1 MPPQRS
7 LALAGAQMSRTPL
20 ASGGKPMS
28 TSMHESCLRER
39 WQRKEP
45 AMTSIEALKASLAED
60 ALRQARKYRGSTPR
74 ADNARFNVELP
85 RSPQNM
91 KFSTMNRSR
100 MEALGSADFSVASR
114 GLGVEGEADME
125 GSPGET
131 PRAHPI
137 HRFNVN
143 TLRDWF
149 FNIDTDRSGSITQ
162 RELIVALRQH
172 KGMQALF
179 CQISGVENGEIK
191 MISHTNNQDR
201 LTTTHLT

>member
-45 AMTSIEALKASLAED
+45 AMTSIAALKASLEED
-60 ALRQARKYRGSTPR
+60 ALRQAQKYRGSTPR
-74 ADNARFNVELP
+74 ANNARFNVELP

-91 KFSTMNRSR
+91 KFSTMSR
-100 MEALGSADFSVASR
+100 IEALGSADFSARSI
-114 GLGVEGEADME
+114 EGEADSE
-125 GSPGET
+125 GSGMT
-131 PRAHPI
+131 PRGAI
-137 HRFNVN
+137 KRFNVK

-149 FNIDTDRSGSITQ
+149 FDIDTDRSGSIKQ
-162 RELIVALRQH
+162 RELIIALRQH
-172 KGMQALF
+172 KAMQALF
-179 CQISGVENGEIK
+179 CQISGAEEEIDMQHMSSVGPAAAKARGE
-191 MISHTNNQDR
+191 
-201 LTTTHLT
+201 